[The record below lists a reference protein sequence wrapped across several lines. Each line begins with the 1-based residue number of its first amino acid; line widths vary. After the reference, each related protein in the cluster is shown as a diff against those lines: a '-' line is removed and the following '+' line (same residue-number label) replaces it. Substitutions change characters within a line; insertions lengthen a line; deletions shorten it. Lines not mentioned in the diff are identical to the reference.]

1 MSFRPFL
8 SSLPAAGLFLALYPW
23 LRYGAGGVLFD
34 TVGLFGIYTIETL
47 YAGVGLWLLGSSE
60 PAPSGGPRLAWQG
73 AVSLVVATGVTGV
86 LVALVSDLRGIQ
98 VPFQVE
104 DSMTRIQLLAVA
116 PVLEELL
123 FRGLSSRAFE
133 KLGASPRLAAVA
145 VTVMFSLAHLEAYGR
160 VDPAGQAFVIYQT
173 LYVIL
178 LSAACGFLRIRSGRV
193 TLPVVAHFLFNLG
206 FYWGVSVLVPLSR

>member
-1 MSFRPFL
+1 MSLRPVL
-8 SSLPAAGLFLALYPW
+8 SSLPVAGLFLALYPW

-47 YAGVGLWLLGSSE
+47 YAGFGLWCLGRTE
-60 PAPSGGPRLAWQG
+60 PVQSGGPSLAWRG
-73 AVSLVVATGVTGV
+73 AVPLVLATGVAGA

-98 VPFQVE
+98 VPFQIE
-104 DSMTRIQLLAVA
+104 DSMTRLQLLAVA

-123 FRGLSSRAFE
+123 FRGLFWRAFE
-133 KLGASPRLAAVA
+133 KLGASPRMVAVA
-145 VTVMFSLAHLEAYGR
+145 VSVMFSLAHLEAYGR
-160 VDPAGQAFVIYQT
+160 VDSAGQGFVVYQT

-206 FYWGVSVLVPLSR
+206 FYWGLSVLVPMSR